1 MRSYPPRHQGSSQ
14 ASRKPLFFMA
24 GAGVVLAAGILLGW
38 LLFGR
43 GQDQPPP
50 AGASSAL
57 ATTAAAGESP
67 TARPMETLSAD
78 APALDTATPAP
89 PVSTP
94 TVTTAPT
101 VSSNLLP
108 PGFDGLLSRALDLIN
123 QSRSE
128 AGLAPVV
135 WDPAAAAVAQAHAED
150 MLSGPF
156 FSHWNRAGYGPEH
169 RAALDA
175 GMTDAVFENIHMTR
189 RTGNGQPAPILDWP
203 QRILDAHL
211 SLMDSPGHRRNILDS
226 AHTHVGIGIA
236 YRPELG
242 ELRLVQEFVNRY
254 VELDPL
260 PAELPVGAEVE
271 ISGRLLAG
279 ATDPL
284 INLAYEPFPS
294 PMTIEQL
301 DATSSYQSAAQF
313 FSAPRTTVD
322 GGRFHTRAI
331 LDFNGQPGL
340 YHIWVFV
347 TVQNEQVLT
356 ASSIVMIDAD

>member
-1 MRSYPPRHQGSSQ
+1 M
-14 ASRKPLFFMA
+14 
-24 GAGVVLAAGILLGW
+24 
-38 LLFGR
+38 
-43 GQDQPPP
+43 
-50 AGASSAL
+50 
-57 ATTAAAGESP
+57 
-67 TARPMETLSAD
+67 
-78 APALDTATPAP
+78 
-89 PVSTP
+89 
-94 TVTTAPT
+94 
-101 VSSNLLP
+101 
-108 PGFDGLLSRALDLIN
+108 IN

-175 GMTDAVFENIHMTR
+175 GMTDAVFENIHMTW

-211 SLMDSPGHRRNILDS
+211 GLMDSPGHRRNILDP

-301 DATSSYQSAAQF
+301 DATGSYQSAAQF